1 MFFLL
6 QGAFAFA
13 TDVAIVEGEMVTVA
27 EWLSTNTPPGALI
40 ASHDIGAI
48 GYFAERPL
56 LDLAGL
62 ISPEV
67 IPLLQSETALA
78 QYILN
83 SDAQYL
89 VTAPGWP
96 YSQIVNQPTTLLRFA
111 TNFAITKE
119 QGLNNMT
126 VYQLTVPES

>member
-1 MFFLL
+1 MLFFLL

-27 EWLSTNTPPGALI
+27 GWLANNAPPEALI

-62 ISPEV
+62 ITPEV
-67 IPLLQSETALA
+67 IPLLEDEEALA
-78 QYILN
+78 HYILN

-96 YSQIVNQPTTLLRFA
+96 YSQIAHQSSTRLRFS
-111 TNFAITKE
+111 TDFALTKE

-126 VYQLTVPES
+126 VYQLMVP

>member
-1 MFFLL
+1 ML

-13 TDVAIVEGEMVTVA
+13 ADVAIVEGEMVAVA
-27 EWLSTNTPPGALI
+27 GWLANNTPPDALI

-67 IPLLQSETALA
+67 IPLLPDEDALT
-78 QYILN
+78 QYIL
-83 SDAQYL
+83 SSGAQYL

-96 YSQIVNQPTTLLRFA
+96 YTQIASQPTTVLQFSTDFML
-111 TNFAITKE
+111 TTE

-126 VYQLTVPES
+126 VYQLMVP